1 MHELSLVA
9 SMLDIVADQ
18 ARQHSFTTVTCLHV
32 RFGRLSCIEP
42 QALEFALAN
51 LAPGTPAEGA
61 RMEYEIVAP
70 EIYCFDC
77 EQNVTCESYTA
88 TCPVCGGSQ
97 VTLCAGMEEL
107 QLVSL
112 DVD

>member
-18 ARQHSFTTVTCLHV
+18 ARQHGFTRVNCLRL
-32 RFGRLSCIEP
+32 RFGRLSGIEP
-42 QALEFALAN
+42 QALEFALAS

-61 RMEYEIVAP
+61 RMEYDVVAP
-70 EIYCFDC
+70 AVYCFDC
-77 EQNVTCESYTA
+77 AQTVTCESYTA
-88 TCPVCGGSQ
+88 TCPTCGGSQ
-97 VTLCAGMEEL
+97 VSLCAGMEEL
-107 QLVSL
+107 QLVTL